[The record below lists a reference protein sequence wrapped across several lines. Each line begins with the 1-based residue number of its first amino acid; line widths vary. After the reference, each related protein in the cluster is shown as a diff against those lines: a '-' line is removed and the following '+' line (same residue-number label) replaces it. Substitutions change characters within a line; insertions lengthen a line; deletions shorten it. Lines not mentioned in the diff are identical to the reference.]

1 MPVLDLATQQLHYEE
16 SGAGPLAVFV
26 HGGGLD
32 HSMWREQLVVLG
44 DLRRCVAIDLPAQ
57 HGSPTRLL
65 DLCQVI
71 AAFGSEQADLVGH
84 SWGGH
89 EVLAA
94 WRRCPTRIRSIALLG
109 VMFSADGPARQATSG
124 AGSLRPV
131 PIEAQVEVV
140 RSISVPLL
148 VATGD
153 EDENTPPA
161 LCRKLAE
168 TNSAAAFLQV
178 AGASHMA
185 PLEKPQAVNAALK
198 ALWYDST
205 TRNAVPLRRT

>member
-1 MPVLDLATQQLHYEE
+1 LPVLKLPSGPLQYEQT
-16 SGAGPLAVFV
+16 GAGSLAVFV

-32 HSMWREQLVVLG
+32 HNMWREQLVALG
-44 DLRRCVAIDLPAQ
+44 DLRRCVAIDLPAASE
-57 HGSPTRLL
+57 GPPRRL

-71 AAFGSEQADLVGH
+71 DALGSEPADLVGH

-94 WRRCPTRIRSIALLG
+94 WRRCPHRVRSIALLG
-109 VMFSADGPARQATSG
+109 VMFSADAPAG
-124 AGSLRPV
+124 AAGEESGSLRPV

-153 EDENTPPA
+153 RDQNTPAA
-161 LCRKLAE
+161 LCRKLAQ
-168 TNSAAAFLQV
+168 TNAAAVFIQV
-178 AGASHMA
+178 AGAGHMA
-185 PLEKPQAVNAALK
+185 PFEKPLAVNAALR
-198 ALWYDST
+198 ALWYDSNIQ
-205 TRNAVPLRRT
+205 NAVPPGRT